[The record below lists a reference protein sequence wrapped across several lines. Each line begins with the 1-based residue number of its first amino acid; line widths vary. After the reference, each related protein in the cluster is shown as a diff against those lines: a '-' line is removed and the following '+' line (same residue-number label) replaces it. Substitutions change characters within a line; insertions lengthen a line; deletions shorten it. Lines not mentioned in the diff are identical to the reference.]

1 MKEIFEFDKTLTI
14 DKPMKDWEIEWQD
27 MPEFNNQGNQFT
39 QIVVHFKEE
48 EDVEEFS
55 KLLDQKITDKTKS
68 IWFPK
73 PGKKAS
79 LRYKSIEK

>member
-1 MKEIFEFDKTLTI
+1 MEKIFDFDKTIVI
-14 DKPMKDWEIEWQD
+14 DKPMKDWEIEWQG
-27 MPEFNNQGNQFT
+27 MPEFRNENHQYM

-48 EDVEEFS
+48 EDVNEFS
-55 KLLDQKITDKTKS
+55 KLLKQTITDKTKS

-79 LRYKSIEK
+79 LRYKTIEE